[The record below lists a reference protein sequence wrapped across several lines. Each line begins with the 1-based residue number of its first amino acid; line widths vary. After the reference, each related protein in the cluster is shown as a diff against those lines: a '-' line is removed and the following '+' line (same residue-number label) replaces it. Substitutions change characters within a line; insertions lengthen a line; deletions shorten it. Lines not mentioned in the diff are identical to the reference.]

1 MNRRR
6 KRRLPFAAYA
16 ALAFNA
22 AICLTP
28 FVAARAVSSAYGDK
42 RPAYEPTAEAISATR
57 TAMDERFNKLAAN
70 GEGAPREVWSNLV
83 RENLEK
89 GEMTAV
95 NGLMLAAPA
104 MIGGKDGAALKAR
117 IDVADKTGDQAVI
130 DAAKAYLPEDV
141 QDDYERHTQSVLA
154 MFSNVAPAST
164 VPGAKPGASA
174 AKGAASAKPAVQAA
188 AAPAVETAD
197 LASDPDADDHVQLN
211 VLGDLRDL
219 SLQASR
225 WAHKDRIDEFAFLLA
240 GVGLILADPEAR
252 EGASIALSARRSQK
266 LDPEFELY
274 LEHKLYAAASPDTL
288 KRLLTGEF
296 QSAYGYGTQGPGIVE
311 RIFKTSVDRQALEP
325 LLADLRVLRNIA
337 RDTSAPSAIAVLSRV
352 KDGADLRRAQLVAQA
367 GGDRMVPLA
376 IYDGEHLLDTATT
389 QIAWTNALRFQ
400 VAGVVICLG
409 LLGFIAL
416 SVLVRSFTRERPK
429 KVSAVYQMD
438 EYPTTT

>member
-28 FVAARAVSSAYGDK
+28 FVAARAVSTAYGDK
-42 RPAYEPTAEAISATR
+42 RPAYEPTAEAINATR
-57 TAMDERFNKLAAN
+57 QAMDERFAKLAAN

-117 IDVADKTGDQAVI
+117 IDVSDKTGDQAVI
-130 DAAKAYLPEDV
+130 GAALAYLPEDV
-141 QDDYERHTQSVLA
+141 QDDYERRTQSVLA
-154 MFSNVAPAST
+154 MFSNVAPAASL
-164 VPGAKPGASA
+164 PGK
-174 AKGAASAKPAVQAA
+174 AA
-188 AAPAVETAD
+188 AAPGKTAAKAPVQTAAAPVTETAD
-197 LASDPDADDHVQLN
+197 LASEADADDHVQLN

-225 WAHKDRIDEFAFLLA
+225 WAHKDRIDEFAFILT
-240 GVGLILADPEAR
+240 GVGLILADGDPEAR

-274 LEHKLYAAASPDTL
+274 LEHRLYAAASPEKL

-296 QSAYGYGTQGPGIVE
+296 QSEYGYSTQGPGIVQ
-311 RIFKTSVDRQALEP
+311 RIFQTSVDRAQLEP
-325 LLADLRVLRNIA
+325 LLSDLRVLRNIA
-337 RDTSAPSAIAVLSRV
+337 RDTSASSAIAVLGQV

-376 IYDGEHLLDTATT
+376 IYDGEHLLDTART
-389 QIAWTNALRFQ
+389 QVAWTNALKMQ
-400 VAGVVICLG
+400 VAGVMICLG

-416 SVLVRSFTRERPK
+416 SVLVKSFTRERPK
-429 KVSAVYQMD
+429 KVSAVYLMD

>member
-28 FVAARAVSSAYGDK
+28 FVAARAVSTAYGDK
-42 RPAYEPTAEAISATR
+42 RPAYEPTAEAINATR
-57 TAMDERFNKLAAN
+57 QAMDERFAKLAAN

-117 IDVADKTGDQAVI
+117 IDVSDKTGDQAVI
-130 DAAKAYLPEDV
+130 GAALAYLPEDV
-141 QDDYERHTQSVLA
+141 QDDYERRTQSVLA
-154 MFSNVAPAST
+154 MFSNVAPAASL
-164 VPGAKPGASA
+164 PGK
-174 AKGAASAKPAVQAA
+174 AA
-188 AAPAVETAD
+188 AAPGKTAAKAPVQTAAAPVTETAD
-197 LASDPDADDHVQLN
+197 LASEADADDHVQLN

-225 WAHKDRIDEFAFLLA
+225 WAHKDRIDEFAFILT
-240 GVGLILADPEAR
+240 GVGLILADGDPEAR

-274 LEHKLYAAASPDTL
+274 LEHRLYAAASPEKL
-288 KRLLTGEF
+288 KRLL
-296 QSAYGYGTQGPGIVE
+296 
-311 RIFKTSVDRQALEP
+311 
-325 LLADLRVLRNIA
+325 
-337 RDTSAPSAIAVLSRV
+337 
-352 KDGADLRRAQLVAQA
+352 
-367 GGDRMVPLA
+367 
-376 IYDGEHLLDTATT
+376 
-389 QIAWTNALRFQ
+389 
-400 VAGVVICLG
+400 
-409 LLGFIAL
+409 
-416 SVLVRSFTRERPK
+416 
-429 KVSAVYQMD
+429 
-438 EYPTTT
+438 